1 MVEGMPLVTTAVFLI
16 VILACNLPVIAQ
28 STPACTPI
36 GGLSHLSGVV
46 EASGAV
52 VGKRFPDVIWTHNDS
67 GTAQLFAFDTRGA
80 VKARVA
86 LTGVKVTDWED
97 VAIGPCPGGSCMYA
111 ADIGDNDRRR
121 RSLTIYRFS
130 EPRPGDT
137 GVAVTDTWQLTYP
150 DGPHDAEALFV
161 TPSGEMFIITKEE
174 GDSAGLYRA
183 AVPTDGAAVTLQ
195 RVGQL
200 PLRLATGASISA
212 DGEWTAVRSND
223 ALLIYRTKELIT
235 GKGQPAHR
243 VDLRALREPQGEG
256 VAFGPRGIIYLTG
269 EGPALKGGTLAALKC
284 ALN

>member
-1 MVEGMPLVTTAVFLI
+1 MVAGMPRVTTVVILI
-16 VILACNLPVIAQ
+16 GFLACNLPAFAQ
-28 STPACTPI
+28 SAPACTPI
-36 GGLSHLSGVV
+36 GGLSRLSGVV

-52 VGKRFPDVIWTHNDS
+52 VGKRSPDVIWTHNDS
-67 GTAQLFAFDTRGA
+67 GTAYLFAFDTSGA

-137 GVAVTDTWQLTYP
+137 GVTITDTWQLTYP

-161 TPSGEMFIITKEE
+161 APSGDMFIIIKED

-183 AVPTDGAAVTLQ
+183 PAPKDGAAATLR

-223 ALLIYRTKELIT
+223 ALLIYRTKELT
-235 GKGQPAHR
+235 SGKGEPAHR

-256 VAFGPRGIIYLTG
+256 VAFGAGGIIYLTG
-269 EGPALKGGTLAALKC
+269 EGAAQKGGTLAALRC
-284 ALN
+284 ALD